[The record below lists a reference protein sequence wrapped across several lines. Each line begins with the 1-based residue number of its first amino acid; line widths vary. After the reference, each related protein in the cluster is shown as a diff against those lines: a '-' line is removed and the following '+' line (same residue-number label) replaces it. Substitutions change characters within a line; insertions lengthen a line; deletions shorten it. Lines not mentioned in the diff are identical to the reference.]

1 MSLIDHLEHTI
12 SPAVLGDASS
22 IAHISVLEQ
31 FYALMIARLA
41 IPQAYSQFLGNQQ
54 RLDQAKVAVPLFEQI
69 WHANAQRTLMVE
81 ELALMHHLDAETI
94 VQLLTNAAP
103 LTYQALIDAAKGQF
117 LPAYLQ
123 GVAPSVR
130 PLLPV
135 WAESVLVDTPASPVT
150 AAPHVPEPPAI
161 DKAATPVMV
170 EEDEV
175 NTDAVTDQTL
185 APAPISAKPS
195 DYRTPDYRTPEV
207 SGQAQSTPLPT
218 RARNRRRDLIV
229 RLVLLIAALTALFL
243 LWLLVIKPH
252 QTAPAEPVVTVPQ
265 PVAAAP
271 VVTDAPDPVELIVA
285 IDDSGN
291 LYTCSAA
298 VGDTSAQ
305 AMLKQALTLSFGTQ
319 VDVCELSVME
329 GVATELP
336 MSAQSL
342 SDAVMRLRSAP
353 FARLHLQNGSITLE
367 APDAAQLQRLLS
379 DIRALVPT
387 VSVMAA
393 APLPLPQPEVT
404 MDDNMD
410 ATMDD
415 NQVDAPIPDDSAAQ
429 NFSSDASGSQSTI
442 APDAVPPPR
451 PSDMTNQT
459 RDQNE
464 PTSSNNISNAEVD
477 DLANSIIVAE
487 ELRGARPVDKNIA
500 PTP

>member
-31 FYALMIARLA
+31 FYALMITRLA
-41 IPQAYSQFLGNQQ
+41 IPQAYSQFLGNQH
-54 RLDQAKVAVPLFEQI
+54 RLDQANVAMPLFEQI
-69 WHANAQRTLMVE
+69 WHADAQRTLMVE

-150 AAPHVPEPPAI
+150 APHIQEPPSI

-170 EEDEV
+170 EENEV
-175 NTDAVTDQTL
+175 NTDAVTDQTM

-195 DYRTPDYRTPEV
+195 DYRMPET
-207 SGQAQSTPLPT
+207 SAQAQSAPLPT
-218 RARNRRRDLIV
+218 RARNRRRNLIV
-229 RLVLLIAALTALFL
+229 RLALLIAALTALFL
-243 LWLLVIKPH
+243 LWLLVIKPN
-252 QTAPAEPVVTVPQ
+252 QTAPVEPVVTAPQPIAAEPVVT
-265 PVAAAP
+265 A
-271 VVTDAPDPVELIVA
+271 TLDPVELIVA

-291 LYTCSAA
+291 LYTCSATI
-298 VGDTSAQ
+298 GDTSAQ
-305 AMLKQALTLSFGTQ
+305 AMLKQALTLSFGSQ
-319 VDVCELSVME
+319 ADICELSVMD

-342 SDAVMRLRSAP
+342 SDAVMLLRSAP
-353 FARLHLQNGSITLE
+353 FARLHLQSGSITLE
-367 APDAAQLQRLLS
+367 APDADQLQRLLS
-379 DIRALVPT
+379 DMRALAPT
-387 VSVMAA
+387 VSIMAA
-393 APLPLPQPEVT
+393 APLPLPQPDVT
-404 MDDNMD
+404 IN
-410 ATMDD
+410 D
-415 NQVDAPIPDDSAAQ
+415 NQIDAPILDDSAAQ
-429 NFSSDASGSQSTI
+429 SMNPNASNSQSTV
-442 APDAVPPPR
+442 ATDAVPPPR
-451 PSDMTNQT
+451 PNDVLNQT
-459 RDQNE
+459 RDQNDNAS
-464 PTSSNNISNAEVD
+464 SSNALSSAEVD
-477 DLANSIIVAE
+477 DLANSTIVAE

>member
-54 RLDQAKVAVPLFEQI
+54 RLDQANVAVPLFEQI
-69 WHANAQRTLMVE
+69 WHADTQRTLMVE

-94 VQLLTNAAP
+94 VQLLKNAAP
-103 LTYQALIDAAKGQF
+103 LTYQALIDTAKGQF

-150 AAPHVPEPPAI
+150 APHVPEPPPI
-161 DKAATPVMV
+161 DKDATPVMV
-170 EEDEV
+170 EKDEV

-229 RLVLLIAALTALFL
+229 RLVLLITALTALFL
-243 LWLLVIKPH
+243 LWLLVIKPN
-252 QTAPAEPVVTVPQ
+252 QTAPDEPVVTAPQ

-271 VVTDAPDPVELIVA
+271 VVPPTLDPVELIVA

-291 LYTCSAA
+291 LYTCSATI
-298 VGDTSAQ
+298 GDISAQ
-305 AMLKQALTLSFGTQ
+305 AMLKQALTLSFGSQ
-319 VDVCELSVME
+319 ADICELSVVE

-379 DIRALVPT
+379 DMRALAPT
-387 VSVMAA
+387 VSIMAA
-393 APLPLPQPEVT
+393 APLPLPQLEVT

-429 NFSSDASGSQSTI
+429 NMNPNAT
-442 APDAVPPPR
+442 DAVPPPR

-459 RDQNE
+459 RDQNF
-464 PTSSNNISNAEVD
+464 PASSNSLSSAEVD

>member
-54 RLDQAKVAVPLFEQI
+54 RLDQANVAVPLFEQI
-69 WHANAQRTLMVE
+69 WHTDTQRTLMVE

-150 AAPHVPEPPAI
+150 DPHVPEPPAI
-161 DKAATPVMV
+161 DKAATPVMI

-195 DYRTPDYRTPEV
+195 DYRTPEV

-243 LWLLVIKPH
+243 LWLLVIKPN
-252 QTAPAEPVVTVPQ
+252 QTAPAEPVVTAPQ
-265 PVAAAP
+265 PIAAAP
-271 VVTDAPDPVELIVA
+271 VVPPTLDPVELIVA

-291 LYTCSAA
+291 LYTCSAT
-298 VGDTSAQ
+298 VGDISAQ
-305 AMLKQALTLSFGTQ
+305 AMLKQALTLSFGSQ
-319 VDVCELSVME
+319 ADICELSVVE

-379 DIRALVPT
+379 DMRALAPT

-410 ATMDD
+410 ATMDG

-429 NFSSDASGSQSTI
+429 NFSSDASDSQSTV
-442 APDAVPPPR
+442 ATDAVPPPR

-464 PTSSNNISNAEVD
+464 PASSNNISNAEVD

-487 ELRGARPVDKNIA
+487 ELRGARPVDKNIT

>member
-69 WHANAQRTLMVE
+69 WHADAKRTLMVE

-135 WAESVLVDTPASPVT
+135 WAESVLVDTQASPVT
-150 AAPHVPEPPAI
+150 AASHLPEPPSI

-170 EEDEV
+170 QEDEV

-195 DYRTPDYRTPEV
+195 DYRTPDAYA
-207 SGQAQSTPLPT
+207 QAQSAPLPT

-243 LWLLVIKPH
+243 LWLLVIKPN
-252 QTAPAEPVVTVPQ
+252 QTAPAEPVVTAPQ

-271 VVTDAPDPVELIVA
+271 VVPPTLDPVELIVA

-319 VDVCELSVME
+319 ADICELSVME

-353 FARLHLQNGSITLE
+353 FARLHLQNGSIILE

-379 DIRALVPT
+379 DMRALVPT

-393 APLPLPQPEVT
+393 APLPLPQPEV
-404 MDDNMD
+404 
-410 ATMDD
+410 AMDD
-415 NQVDAPIPDDSAAQ
+415 NQVGAPIPDDSAAQ
-429 NFSSDASGSQSTI
+429 NFSSDASDSQSTV
-442 APDAVPPPR
+442 ATDAVPPPR
-451 PSDMTNQT
+451 RSDMTNQT

-464 PTSSNNISNAEVD
+464 PASSNNISNAEVD